1 MATAR
6 YEAPPAGGSAAK
18 WAFTG
23 WAKQAPADPADVA
36 QLYERGRTERQIAR
50 ELGVSRQRV
59 SEAMAS
65 AGIDRREASLPC
77 PLSREELSNLV
88 AGGMNQAQLADR
100 FGVARGTASRWLA
113 ECGIGRPDAR
123 ADAERLRGLY
133 VEQRLTTREVGAEL
147 GVSHNRVIREL
158 ALAGIPRR
166 SRHERRPRDRRT
178 EVTREALE
186 ELYVRRGLSVRE
198 LTALLGVSDEYL
210 RKRLRE
216 CGFAK
221 RRGTFRPK
229 LSRSRGEI
237 VDDAARLYDEAG
249 MSLRDVA
256 AHLEVSATI
265 VREMLHEAG
274 VTVRPPGRW
283 GSGRS
288 RQLLRD
294 RDGDP
299 EIVEVLRRFA
309 VALQDPDAWSRPGPL
324 EAVAPLPL
332 PDELLEALYVRL
344 GLSAF
349 HIGILCGVGALAVV
363 SGLRATGIELRPPG
377 QPCPWTTCT
386 YG

>member
-1 MATAR
+1 MATGR
-6 YEAPPAGGSAAK
+6 YEVPAGGPPAK
-18 WAFTG
+18 WAFSG
-23 WAKQAPADPADVA
+23 WAKQAPPDRADVA
-36 QLYERGRTERQIAR
+36 QLYERGCTERQIAR

-59 SEAMAS
+59 SEALAS
-65 AGIDRREASLPC
+65 AGINRREASLPC
-77 PLSREELSNLV
+77 PLNRDELSVLV
-88 AGGMNQAQLADR
+88 AGGMTQAQLADR
-100 FGVARGTASRWLA
+100 FGVASGTASRWLA
-113 ECGIGRPDAR
+113 ECGIGRPDGR
-123 ADAERLRGLY
+123 ADAERLRALY

-147 GVSHNRVIREL
+147 GMSHNRVIREL

-166 SRHERRPRDRRT
+166 SRHERRPRDHRAD
-178 EVTREALE
+178 VTREALE
-186 ELYVRRGLSVRE
+186 ELYDARGLSVRE
-198 LTALLGVSDEYL
+198 LTAWFGVSEEYL

-237 VDDAARLYDEAG
+237 VDDAARLYDETG

-256 AHLEVSATI
+256 AQLEVSATI

-288 RQLLRD
+288 RQLLRNMY
-294 RDGDP
+294 GDTD
-299 EIVEVLRRFA
+299 VVNVLRRFGVA
-309 VALQDPDAWSRPGPL
+309 VQDPDHWSRPGPL

-332 PDELLEALYVRL
+332 PSDLLEELYVRL

-349 HIGILCGVGALAVV
+349 HIGILCGVGTAAVV
-363 SGLRATGIELRPPG
+363 SALRTAGIELRPPG
-377 QPCPWTTCT
+377 QPCPWTTRT